1 MEYVWIRMGDMGGYE
16 KFDSPYD
23 AGKEVGLYYLDRVD
37 DFEFIEMG
45 ISISPGYTGMNYI
58 SLFWG
63 DEDAQPTRDL
73 SEEEKAEFLRGL
85 RKGFEDAWGKEAS
98 ERGRVLWQKGV
109 APPPE
114 PTGTWI
120 WLLLGGI
127 ALFFIWRRRKT

>member
-1 MEYVWIRMGDMGGYE
+1 MEYVWIRIGDTGEYE

-23 AGKEVGLYYLDRVD
+23 AGERVGFSLDWID
-37 DFEFIEMG
+37 DFEFVGMG
-45 ISISPGYTGMNYI
+45 ISIPPGYTGRNYI

-63 DEDAQPTRDL
+63 DEGAQPTRDL

-85 RKGFEDAWGKEAS
+85 RRGFEDAWEKEAP
-98 ERGRVLWQKGV
+98 ERGKILWQKGT
-109 APPPE
+109 APPSE

-127 ALFFIWRRRKT
+127 VLFFIWRRKA

>member
-1 MEYVWIRMGDMGGYE
+1 VEYVWIRMGDTGEYE

-23 AGKEVGLYYLDRVD
+23 AGEDVGSRLREVENFKFMG
-37 DFEFIEMG
+37 MG
-45 ISISPGYTGMNYI
+45 IRIYPGYSGRNYI

-63 DEDAQPTRDL
+63 DEEAQPTRDL
-73 SEEEKAEFLRGL
+73 SDEERSEFLQGL
-85 RKGFEDAWGKEAS
+85 RKGFEDAWGKEAM
-98 ERGRVLWQKGV
+98 ERGGVLWQKGV

-127 ALFFIWRRRKT
+127 VLFFIWRRRKT